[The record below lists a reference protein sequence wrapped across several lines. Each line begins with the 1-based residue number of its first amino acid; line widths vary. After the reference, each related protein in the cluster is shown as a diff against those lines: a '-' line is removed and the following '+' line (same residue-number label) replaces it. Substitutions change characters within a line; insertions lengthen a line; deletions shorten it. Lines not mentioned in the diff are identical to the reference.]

1 MVIKE
6 RISETIRGTIPYCT
20 SVVEYLEKVE
30 RQFTGSSKV
39 YSSTLIEMLI
49 SEYSGD
55 GVRDQILRITNV
67 ATRLK
72 PLD

>member
-1 MVIKE
+1 
-6 RISETIRGTIPYCT
+6 
-20 SVVEYLEKVE
+20 VEYLEKVE